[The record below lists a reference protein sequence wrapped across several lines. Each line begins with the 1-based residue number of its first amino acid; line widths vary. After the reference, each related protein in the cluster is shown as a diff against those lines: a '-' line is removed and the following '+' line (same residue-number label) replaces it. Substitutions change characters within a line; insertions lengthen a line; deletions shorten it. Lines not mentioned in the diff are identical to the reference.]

1 MNKKIDKKRILL
13 ALIFVIVFLSV
24 ILLSCRTN
32 VGFVN
37 DRIYYKMSYSNL
49 KFFMG
54 KPTDANF
61 YDYHIYCTYDNVIYN
76 ELEGKASFDFYNNK
90 LINVNFSSKN
100 CNTNK
105 AKLTANYIKTFYKNK
120 KGYYEK
126 IDSDEDCNYEISFGF
141 SDGAKGIDVSVKCL
155 NNYLNIHGILSE

>member
-49 KFFMG
+49 KFLWEKKLMPMPLG
-54 KPTDANF
+54 M
-61 YDYHIYCTYDNVIYN
+61 IIYN
-76 ELEGKASFDFYNNK
+76 
-90 LINVNFSSKN
+90 I
-100 CNTNK
+100 
-105 AKLTANYIKTFYKNK
+105 
-120 KGYYEK
+120 
-126 IDSDEDCNYEISFGF
+126 
-141 SDGAKGIDVSVKCL
+141 
-155 NNYLNIHGILSE
+155 